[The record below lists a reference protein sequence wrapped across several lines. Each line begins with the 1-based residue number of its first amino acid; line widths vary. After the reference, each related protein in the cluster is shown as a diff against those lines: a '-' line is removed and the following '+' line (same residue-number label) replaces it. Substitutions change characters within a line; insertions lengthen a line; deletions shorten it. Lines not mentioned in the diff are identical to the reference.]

1 MTHVNI
7 TSADTLKSDCLAAP
21 FNLQKKIHIRPTN
34 FSQGTLTH
42 FLKMFGIEPSN
53 VWKWYQAWTMCAYKH
68 GENMVG
74 WTLIQKSE
82 YPRTRASTHK
92 RGALCGCLS
101 DQVTHDQNRIDDQ
114 KSDDDAIQQSVDVR
128 RKFQRSGIIGN
139 FHHDYHNQQH
149 DLQSQKGRVV
159 STWRRSQQYG
169 SGGFLQGP
177 NEGLEGVQT
186 SVARHSV

>member
-1 MTHVNI
+1 
-7 TSADTLKSDCLAAP
+7 
-21 FNLQKKIHIRPTN
+21 
-34 FSQGTLTH
+34 
-42 FLKMFGIEPSN
+42 
-53 VWKWYQAWTMCAYKH
+53 
-68 GENMVG
+68 MVG

-128 RKFQRSGIIGN
+128 RKFQVSGMIGN

-159 STWRRSQQYG
+159 SQGTFIKGTLKFSMYDLLHLDIYKET
-169 SGGFLQGP
+169 FLP
-177 NEGLEGVQT
+177 VSSIFLF
-186 SVARHSV
+186 